1 MIRKMK
7 TDLGDEHAFERKIA
21 KAIKDK
27 KEFISKMTTPRAVQQ
42 MRNYSSIN
50 PYIARP

>member
-27 KEFISKMTTPRAVQQ
+27 KEFISRMTTPRAIQQ
-42 MRNYSSIN
+42 TRNYSTNN
-50 PYIARP
+50 PNSKP